1 MNANY
6 IYEVFETATK
16 HGTDLTIGLELLLNE
31 KPLPEGVTK
40 AEVNAFVGLNENLLG
55 RAFRTGNRKLF
66 ADIVAVC
73 VESNEDERELLRRAR
88 ATGNELLIAEVEAL
102 YGHLG

>member
-16 HGTDLTIGLELLLNE
+16 HGTDLTVGLELLLNE

-40 AEVNAFVGLNENLLG
+40 RELSGFIGLHENALS
-55 RAFRTGNRKLF
+55 RAYQTGHRKLF
-66 ADIVAVC
+66 ADIVQAC
-73 VESNEDERELLRRAR
+73 EESNEEELDFLARVR
-88 ATGNELLIAEVEAL
+88 ATGNEKLIAEVEAE
-102 YGHLG
+102 YGCLG